1 MKSFLAVLSVFT
13 MSQAFA
19 VSYEC
24 THADGQ
30 KLKIFQEK
38 PDHAVA
44 VLQTGLINQIFKG
57 TFIYEDE
64 ALYEVTKYELTDS
77 LGQPAPITLSKR
89 VTMGRGGCGRGGCN
103 DLPGITSKK
112 ASFTIYGLNKIY
124 NCLLKSLSLF

>member
-1 MKSFLAVLSVFT
+1 MKSLIAVFSVFT

-30 KLKIFQEK
+30 KLKIFQAK

-44 VLQTGLINQIFKG
+44 VLQTGLTNQIFKG
-57 TFIYEDE
+57 TFTYEDE

-77 LGQPAPITLSKR
+77 FGQPAPITLSKR

-103 DLPGITSKK
+103 ELPGLSSKK
-112 ASFTIYGLNKIY
+112 ASLTVNGLNKIY
-124 NCLLKSLSLF
+124 NCL